1 MSLHLS
7 LNQFKAKLGNYLPT
21 KATNHRIIVPDDD
34 YFPRLR
40 ELCTKHNILL
50 IADEIQTGI
59 ARTGKMLCVEHWN
72 VRPDVVLLGKAISGG
87 VYPVSAV
94 LADKHI
100 MLCFEPGT
108 HGSTYGGNPLACAT
122 AIAALE
128 VVKEE
133 NLVERAAELG
143 EHFRAALRAI
153 NSPLVSVV
161 RGKGLLNAIVID
173 DTKTNGRTAWQLCLL
188 MKTKGILAKPTH
200 QNIIRLAPPLI
211 ISREDL
217 DKGVRVI
224 KECLDEFLTAEIPEE
239 EAEQGYHP
247 TLDE

>member
-1 MSLHLS
+1 
-7 LNQFKAKLGNYLPT
+7 
-21 KATNHRIIVPDDD
+21 VPDDE
-34 YFPRLR
+34 YFPKIR
-40 ELCTKHNILL
+40 ELCTKHNVLL

-72 VRPDVVLLGKAISGG
+72 VRPDIVLLGKAISGG

-94 LADKHI
+94 LADKEI

-128 VVKEE
+128 VVKDE
-133 NLVERAAELG
+133 NLVERAGELG
-143 EHFRAALRAI
+143 EYFRSALKAI
-153 NSPLVSVV
+153 NSPLISVI

-173 DTKTNGRTAWQLCLL
+173 EEKTNGRTAWQLCLL
-188 MKTKGILAKPTH
+188 MKARGVLAKPTH
-200 QNIIRLAPPLI
+200 ENIIRLAPPLV
-211 ISREDL
+211 ISKEDL
-217 DKGVRVI
+217 EKGVNVI
-224 KECLDEFLTAEIPEE
+224 KQCLEEFLTAEIPEE
-239 EAEQGYHP
+239 DGEKSYHP